1 MANSLTTAI
10 TSPWVSVSENQITLS
25 LMKIP
30 TELVSYEEEVRREE
44 GRKGGFPERWGRK
57 EGALSGDYFM
67 SNCTAY
73 YQRRLVE
80 PGFQGNQFGDT
91 LVRTLDATQRGD

>member
-1 MANSLTTAI
+1 MDF
-10 TSPWVSVSENQITLS
+10 Q
-25 LMKIP
+25 KDG
-30 TELVSYEEEVRREE
+30 E
-44 GRKGGFPERWGRK
+44 GRR
-57 EGALSGDYFM
+57 GALSGDYFM